1 MPLSLA
7 NSAGTTKEE
16 TMTHTTTSVT
26 LKGTNWGRSRR
37 HNLPR
42 AQRDI
47 EQQFAMIWDQ
57 LASYGVKAG
66 DADAARAVIRRLADD
81 PEFMTHAYA
90 SRRSW
95 GGPLPKA
102 PVFTTGKGSKKTAAT
117 GERIKESIMYGAPAK
132 EAAAWLERNP
142 ADPLAVRCACAGVE
156 LRNRCT
162 FSTRG
167 CRAACLYTSGH
178 GTVPKTMKGRVART
192 IFSQVDSLSWFVIV
206 YRQLRAKNRTA
217 TRTGVPHMVRMCGT
231 EDLAYELHPIT
242 SMIFDDMQ
250 ALRFDDYTK
259 YPAQERPQADVGPTL
274 VRSVWTDRDSVDV
287 VVALI
292 LSGERISIVCDSFE
306 PWASVPGAIDAT
318 TGDDWIDDPSNRV
331 GVLEPLGDCVPADV
345 YSSVEIVAALM
356 AALA

>member
-16 TMTHTTTSVT
+16 TMTSITSVT

-37 HNLPR
+37 HNLPK

-57 LASYGVKAG
+57 LAAYGVKAG

-117 GERIKESIMYGAPAK
+117 GERIKESIMYGAPAN
-132 EAAAWLERNP
+132 EAAAWLELNP
-142 ADPLAVRCACAGVE
+142 ADPLAIKCACAGVE

-167 CRAACLYTSGH
+167 CRKACLYTSGH

-192 IFSQVDSLSWFVIV
+192 IFSQVDTLSWFVIV

-231 EDLAYELHPIT
+231 EDLAYELHPIM
-242 SMIFDDMQ
+242 SMIFEDHQ
-250 ALRFDDYTK
+250 SLRFDDYSK

-306 PWASVPGAIDAT
+306 PWASVPGATDAT
-318 TGDDWIDDPSNRV
+318 TGDDWIDDASNRV

-345 YSSVEIVAALM
+345 YSSAEIVAALM

>member
-37 HNLPR
+37 HNLPK

-117 GERIKESIMYGAPAK
+117 GERIKESIMYGAPAN
-132 EAAAWLERNP
+132 EAAAWLELNP
-142 ADPLAVRCACAGVE
+142 TDSLAVRCACAGVE

-167 CRAACLYTSGH
+167 CRKACLYTSGH

-192 IFSQVDSLSWFVIV
+192 IFSQVDTLSWFVIV

-231 EDLAYELHPIT
+231 EDLAYELHPIM
-242 SMIFDDMQ
+242 SMLFDLVS
-250 ALRFDDYTK
+250 LRFDDYTK

-318 TGDDWIDDPSNRV
+318 TGDDWIDDASNLI

-345 YSSVEIVAALM
+345 YSSAEIVAALM